1 MDFVAIDL
9 ETANANMASICQVGL
24 AGFEDGAMVLEWSSY
39 VDPEDFFD
47 PMNISIH
54 GITEE
59 TILGQPTLPD
69 LVGDMVSML
78 DAQIVVSHTHFDRVA
93 IQQAFSR
100 YELDPLGCTW
110 LDSARVARRTWEQCS
125 QRGYGLR
132 DVCQLIGYEFVH
144 HDALED
150 AKAAGHIML
159 AAIETSGVGVADWL
173 THSNARVGGSVQRE
187 GDPDG
192 PLFGEVMVFTGAL
205 EIPRREAADL
215 AASLGCSV
223 ASSVTQQTTLLV
235 VGDQDVSK
243 LAGHAKSSK
252 HRKAEQLISSGHPLR
267 ILRET
272 DFREL
277 VAMMQNGR
285 GS

>member
-24 AGFEDGAMVLEWSSY
+24 AGFEGGATVLEWSSY
-39 VDPEDFFD
+39 VNPEDFFD

-54 GITEE
+54 GITEQ
-59 TILGQPTLPD
+59 TVLGQPTLPD
-69 LVGDMVSML
+69 LVGDIVSML

-93 IQQAFSR
+93 IHQAFSR
-100 YELDPLGCTW
+100 YDLRPLACTW

-125 QRGYGLR
+125 QRGYGLH
-132 DVCQLIGYEFVH
+132 DVCRLIGYEFVH

-150 AKAAGHIML
+150 AKAAGNIML
-159 AAIETSGVGVADWL
+159 AAIESSGIGIADWL
-173 THSNARVGGSVQRE
+173 TQSQARAGGSIQRE

-205 EIPRREAADL
+205 EIPRREAADR

-223 ASSVTQQTTLLV
+223 ANSVTQQTTLLV

-252 HRKAEQLISSGHPLR
+252 HRKAERLISSGHALR

-277 VAMMQNGR
+277 VAMMEEGR
-285 GS
+285 GP